1 MQLSPIG
8 QVGVPHTCSSHGM
21 SLATA
26 IMTAVWRGVGHHVAL
41 PPSATGCL
49 AEREGTSKV
58 KPALAPTCS
67 GPNPQFPLWAV
78 PNKKFGSHVCLY
90 HRAAW
95 PLTFYWYQVSHTRD
109 AAMNETGHLHHRRL
123 AVVGLDRV
131 CRKQQF
137 LGLVAVVPHA
147 AQLHKKF
154 QRTTGMPS
162 RAWLSTTASAPL
174 QLQARAVNGWHGG
187 VAEASDCDASRA
199 GHGVLGK
206 TEVVPCCSWVG
217 LRLHK

>member
-67 GPNPQFPLWAV
+67 GPNPQFPLWACT
-78 PNKKFGSHVCLY
+78 KFSGKALLH
-90 HRAAW
+90 
-95 PLTFYWYQVSHTRD
+95 PL
-109 AAMNETGHLHHRRL
+109 
-123 AVVGLDRV
+123 
-131 CRKQQF
+131 
-137 LGLVAVVPHA
+137 LVW
-147 AQLHKKF
+147 LEW
-154 QRTTGMPS
+154 
-162 RAWLSTTASAPL
+162 AWLTY
-174 QLQARAVNGWHGG
+174 
-187 VAEASDCDASRA
+187 C
-199 GHGVLGK
+199 K
-206 TEVVPCCSWVG
+206 T
-217 LRLHK
+217 